1 MISFVTFIN
10 LQTFFVMNKTI
21 LSAGV
26 FFGFTAV
33 IFGAFGAHGLENLV
47 DAKAI
52 ASYKTGTQYQMYHAL
67 LLLVLGVLPK
77 LTEKHKK
84 QIFYVLVIGIFLFSF
99 SIYILSIDTIL
110 GFNAKSIALATPIGG
125 LFLIIGWFLLGYR
138 IFKHFN

>member
-1 MISFVTFIN
+1 
-10 LQTFFVMNKTI
+10 MNKTI

-26 FFGFTAV
+26 FFGLTAV
-33 IFGAFGAHGLENLV
+33 ILGAFGAHGLENLV
-47 DAKAI
+47 DDKSI

-67 LLLVLGVLPK
+67 LLLALGLIPQ
-77 LTEKHKK
+77 LTAKHKK
-84 QIFYVLVIGIFLFSF
+84 PIFYILVAGILLFSF

-110 GFNAKSIALATPIGG
+110 GFNAKSIAFATPIGG